1 VGLVSNPAEDP
12 RAEIVALGNGRYLVQ
27 QGTSTR
33 VAYAV
38 ASDGQTWVFLDGRTF
53 LVGSSAVARARA
65 SSTDDADALAAP
77 MPATVVKI
85 EVAPGQTVTKDSLLV
100 MLEAMKMELP
110 IRAPRDG
117 RVIAIHCRVG
127 EIVQPGV
134 PLLDIS

>member
-1 VGLVSNPAEDP
+1 MALVSNPAEDP
-12 RAEIVALGNGRYLVQ
+12 LAEIVALGNDRYLVQ
-27 QGTSTR
+27 QSTSTH

-38 ASDGQTWVFLDGRTF
+38 ASGGQTWVFLDGRTF
-53 LVGSSAVARARA
+53 LVGSSAAARARA

-85 EVAPGQTVTKDSLLV
+85 EVAPGQTVTTDSLLV
-100 MLEAMKMELP
+100 MLEAMKMELL

-117 RVIAIHCRVG
+117 RVTAIHCRVG

-134 PLLDIS
+134 PVLNIS